1 MSGQRTLTRDK
12 IIMTSANITEK
23 QGYANLNLNA
33 IAAALGIKPP
43 SLYNHVGG
51 IEDVQRKLA
60 EAVLTRMEEAVR
72 NAAVGRSEKD
82 ALREIAYAYRRFAVE
97 HPELYRAFTN
107 APALGGELA
116 GLADTLR
123 SVLRPF
129 ALPGRDE
136 TNFIRSFH
144 SALYGFVSLEQTGFF
159 KNGGEAVEDSFAAV
173 VEWQLA
179 ILNSIG
185 GTSA

>member
-1 MSGQRTLTRDK
+1 MSGQRTLTREK
-12 IIMTSANITEK
+12 IITTSANITEEH
-23 QGYANLNLNA
+23 GYTNLNLNA
-33 IAAALGIKPP
+33 IAAALGIKTP

-60 EAVLTRMEEAVR
+60 ETVLTRMETAVR

-107 APALGGELA
+107 APTLGGELA
-116 GLADTLR
+116 GLAETLR

-129 ALPGRDE
+129 ALSDSDE

-144 SALYGFVSLEQTGFF
+144 SALYGFVSLEQAGFF
-159 KNGGEAVEDSFAAV
+159 KNGNEDIDDSFATA
-173 VEWQLA
+173 VEWQLT
-179 ILNSIG
+179 ILNSTGASI
-185 GTSA
+185 